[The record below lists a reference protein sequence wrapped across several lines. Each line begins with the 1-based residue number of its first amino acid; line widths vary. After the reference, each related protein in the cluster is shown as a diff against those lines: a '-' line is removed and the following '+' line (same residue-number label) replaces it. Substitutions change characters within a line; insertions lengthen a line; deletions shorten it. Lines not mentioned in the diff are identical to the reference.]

1 MYKYILSCLFEQM
14 LLVLLVFGGFFVSK
28 GLELSLRSLHN
39 IYICHSTDKRKTY
52 RWQGRKRG

>member
-52 RWQGRKRG
+52 